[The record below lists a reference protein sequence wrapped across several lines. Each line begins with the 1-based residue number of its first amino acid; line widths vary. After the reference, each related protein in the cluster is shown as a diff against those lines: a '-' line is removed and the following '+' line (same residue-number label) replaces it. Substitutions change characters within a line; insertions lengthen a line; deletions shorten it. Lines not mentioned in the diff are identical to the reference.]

1 MTPVPMK
8 FCEHILPID
17 AAGASLLGILALP
30 DESAGPIRSA
40 MVIIVGGPQYRI
52 GSHRQFTLLAR
63 RLAAEGIAVLRFDY
77 GGMGDSEGPRRE
89 FTGVGGD
96 VKAAIDA
103 LLARLPDLQAVSLW
117 GLCDGASAALLY
129 LDETADPRVKGLCLI
144 NPWVRSEQSF
154 AKAQVKHYY
163 ASRLKQAE
171 FWKKL
176 LSGKVAMTALNDLAG
191 HLRTSFAGGAR
202 HGGDA
207 PRAELPFQQRM
218 ARAWQCF
225 QGPILLM
232 LSGRDVVSQE
242 FQDHANS
249 AADWKA
255 AMQRSGLTIETLA
268 DADHTCSNADARE
281 RVETCTLDW
290 QRSLAAA

>member
-1 MTPVPMK
+1 MK
-8 FCEHILPID
+8 YAEHILPID
-17 AAGASLLGILALP
+17 AAGTPLLGILALP
-30 DESAGPIRSA
+30 DESAAAVRSA
-40 MVIIVGGPQYRI
+40 MLIIVGGPQYRV
-52 GSHRQFTLLAR
+52 GSHRQFALLAR

-77 GGMGDSEGPRRE
+77 AGMGDSEGPRRE
-89 FTGVGGD
+89 FTEVSGD
-96 VKAAIDA
+96 VKAALDA
-103 LLARLPDLQAVSLW
+103 LHARLPDLQAVSLW
-117 GLCDGASAALLY
+117 GLCDGASAALMY
-129 LDETADPRVKGLCLI
+129 LDETADPRVRGLCLI

-163 ASRLKQAE
+163 VSRLKQAE

-191 HLRTSFAGGAR
+191 HLRTSFGGAKP
-202 HGGDA
+202 GGEA
-207 PRAELPFQQRM
+207 KRADLPFQQRM
-218 ARAWQCF
+218 SRAWQRF

-232 LSGRDVVSQE
+232 LSGRDVVAQE

-268 DADHTCSNADARE
+268 DADHTCSNADARV

-290 QRSLAAA
+290 QLSLAAA